1 MDRELME
8 KELKSMSNRLETT
21 LEIIMEHFRETEDRL
36 EEMEQTIEELR
47 DALEK
52 TRGE

>member
-21 LEIIMEHFRETEDRL
+21 LEIIMEHFRETEDRM

-47 DALEK
+47 HALEK
-52 TRGE
+52 ARGE